1 MFLLHIT
8 ALGIL
13 IAISIFVVGMGFQGN
28 ALSQNDS
35 SLVTTTSASNQSN
48 ISSLTIQLTN
58 ISNQTAIALT
68 NVTNLTELSVNN
80 LTDILRNQIDL
91 AYSLDWPVK

>member
-13 IAISIFVVGMGFQGN
+13 IAISILIIGMGFQGKV
-28 ALSQNDS
+28 LSQNDS
-35 SLVTTTSASNQSN
+35 SLVTTTSVSNQSN